1 MHYGKEM
8 FLVCLMSILG
18 AGCDNEPLQDT
29 SAATTPPVDLISNAP
44 PTDVSCAGWQ
54 QDLARGKHTY
64 DVETCLRDKALRDRP
79 AAVTDAQTMHDWT
92 IQDNAYSQ
100 LAPLITALTRFPE
113 EGGLENYLRELA
125 LLPNEPGEYSSL
137 DRALTASEYLGELGN
152 VYWFDAETG
161 VFPNE
166 HDYLLKQVALLSD
179 LREVSFTEVAPQDYS
194 SNDEP
199 YLLKAQ
205 LGETSWQQR
214 AENYGDWYDLS
225 AVLALLNRIALD
237 QESRYRFVTLP
248 TGDQTAII
256 WAVEDDLLTQL
267 TDEKLVRISP
277 EEASMQTGKAFEK
290 KALKGLQ
297 ERTHESGSIQS
308 K

>member
-1 MHYGKEM
+1 MHFGKGM
-8 FLVCLMSILG
+8 FLVCLMSLLS
-18 AGCDNEPLQDT
+18 AGCDKAPSQASST
-29 SAATTPPVDLISNAP
+29 VTTPTAELASNAP
-44 PTDVSCAGWQ
+44 PTAGSCVGWQ

-64 DVETCLRDKALRDRP
+64 DVETCLRDKAHKDRL
-79 AAVTDAQTMHDWT
+79 AAVTDAQSMRDWI

-113 EGGLENYLRELA
+113 EDGLENYLRELA

-152 VYWFDAETG
+152 VYWFDVETG
-161 VFPNE
+161 MFPNE

-179 LREVSFTEVAPQDYS
+179 LREVSFTEVPPPDYTGD
-194 SNDEP
+194 DEP

-205 LGETSWQQR
+205 LGDTTWQQR
-214 AENYGDWYDLS
+214 AENYGDWYDLT
-225 AVLALLNRIALD
+225 AVLSLLNRIALD
-237 QESRYRFVTLP
+237 QGSRYRFVTLP

-256 WAVEDDLLTQL
+256 WAVENDVLTRL
-267 TDEKLVRISP
+267 TEEALVQISP
-277 EEASMQTGKAFEK
+277 EEASMQTGKAFDE
-290 KALKGLQ
+290 AMLKSLPAEHKNGGTLQ
-297 ERTHESGSIQS
+297 G